1 MQSFESFS
9 SQHLLTVAGF
19 AVVVTIAILAS
30 CRVDPYRRRRLELTV
45 AALAAALWLGIVL
58 WGFAPGR
65 YDPRWSFPINIC
77 DLVALVV
84 PVAFVRPHRTWH
96 ALLYFW
102 GLSLST
108 QAVFTPDL
116 VSGPLTL
123 AFWIFWLMHVLI
135 VGGSIYILVVR
146 RYRPSWRDCAFA
158 IAMAWVWLVAIFVL
172 DSITGYNYGYV
183 GNAKPSQPS
192 LIDYLGP
199 WPLRVLWMGALG
211 SAAMVLLQLPWT
223 IVGRRAQRILEPP
236 PSHVVQ

>member
-9 SQHLLTVAGF
+9 AAHILTVVGF

-30 CRVDPYRRRRLELTV
+30 RRVDPARRRTLELSV

-65 YDPRWSFPINIC
+65 YDPSWSFPINIC
-77 DLVALVV
+77 DLVALIV
-84 PVAFVRPHRTWH
+84 PIAFVRPHRNWH
-96 ALLYFW
+96 ALLYSW

-108 QAVFTPDL
+108 QAVLTPDL

-123 AFWIFWLMHVLI
+123 AFWIFWGMHVLI
-135 VGGSIYILVVR
+135 VGGAIYILVVR
-146 RYRPSWRDCAFA
+146 RYRPTWRDCGFA
-158 IAMAWVWLVAIFVL
+158 IAMGWVWIVVIFAL
-172 DSITGYNYGYV
+172 DWLTGYNYGYV

-199 WPLRVLWMGALG
+199 WPLRVLWMGLLG
-211 SAAMVLLQLPWT
+211 SAAMVLLQVPWAIART
-223 IVGRRAQRILEPP
+223 KTLRPVEPL
-236 PSHVVQ
+236 